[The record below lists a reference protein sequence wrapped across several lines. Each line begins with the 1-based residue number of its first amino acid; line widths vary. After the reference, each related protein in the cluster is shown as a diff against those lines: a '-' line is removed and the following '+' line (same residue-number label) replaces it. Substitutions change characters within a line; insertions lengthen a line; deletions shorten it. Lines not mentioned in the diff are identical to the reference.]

1 MQQKWKNLSSVHKV
15 VSVISVVA
23 SAFVM
28 LFAILQLLNIWDAAI
43 NVCLPLLGMVDLCQ
57 AYLQWDI
64 NRKIA
69 YLDIG
74 VAAFIFICSGV
85 VFFL

>member
-1 MQQKWKNLSSVHKV
+1 MKQTWTSLSSRHKV
-15 VSVISVVA
+15 VTVISVVI
-23 SAFVM
+23 SALAA
-28 LFAILQLLNIWDAAI
+28 LFAILQLLNVWDAAI
-43 NVCLPLLGMVDLCQ
+43 DICIPLLGVVDLCQ
-57 AYLQWDI
+57 AYLQWDT

-74 VAAFIFICSGV
+74 IAAFIFICSGV